1 MSQLIYP
8 RAGLLHKKPFSA
20 EWVAPALRLSHAS
33 SHAAEDCRTAE
44 CLRCGEA
51 NVVDQIKSLSLCN
64 TGEQPR
70 GQVLEQE
77 SLTSEQMHSLMRAA
91 DCLHAV

>member
-51 NVVDQIKSLSLCN
+51 NAVDQIKSLSLYN
-64 TGEQPR
+64 AGER
-70 GQVLEQE
+70 LVVR
-77 SLTSEQMHSLMRAA
+77 SLTGIAHLEA
-91 DCLHAV
+91 DAFTNESR

>member
-33 SHAAEDCRTAE
+33 SHAAEDCRAAE
-44 CLRCGEA
+44 CLGCGET
-51 NVVDQIKSLSLCN
+51 NVVYHIKSLGLYN
-64 TGEQPR
+64 TSRALRAQTLRKGPH
-70 GQVLEQE
+70 L
-77 SLTSEQMHSLMRAA
+77 AA
-91 DCLHAV
+91 DVFANKRR